1 MVPAL
6 LAPSGQWGLFEDY
19 GMADPETTP
28 SLDEFESRLREARKR
43 EEEDSGREAERK
55 GGPTSM
61 GLGFRIGI
69 ELVVGL
75 VLGTGLGWV
84 LDLWLRT
91 GPWLMLLFLFLGGAA
106 GVMNVLR
113 VMRGLDQTVGFG
125 QAQRRAGQAQDH

>member
-1 MVPAL
+1 
-6 LAPSGQWGLFEDY
+6 
-19 GMADPETTP
+19 MADPETTP
-28 SLDEFESRLREARKR
+28 SLEEFESRLRSARAR
-43 EEEDSGREAERK
+43 ENEVSGREAERK

-75 VLGTGLGWV
+75 VMGTGFGWV